1 MSRPVRIGN
10 AHGFWGDR
18 LDAAKVMLAAEPGLD
33 FLTLDFLAEVSM
45 SVLALERSRDP
56 GAGWPRDFVEIV
68 RSIAP
73 YWRSGG
79 RCRVITNAGGLN
91 PMGCARACLEVLEV
105 AGCAGRTIAVV
116 AGDDVL
122 DLLRT
127 EKADNELLR
136 NLDTGESIASVRSR
150 LVTANAYLGA
160 RPVAEALAGG
170 TDLVI
175 TGRVADP
182 SLTVA
187 ACAHA
192 FGWSWDDWDRLAGAT
207 VAGHLIECGTQVT
220 GGIATDWLDTPDVAG
235 IGFPIVEVGE
245 DGRCTVTKPRGSGGH
260 VCGQTVKE
268 QLVYEIAD
276 PDAYL
281 SPDATVSFLGLRVE
295 DEGGDRVRV
304 GGAQGRPAPPT
315 YKVSATYEDGFR
327 AQGQLTVFGNDAV
340 AKARL
345 RRPGC
350 ARSAL

>member
-45 SVLALERSRDP
+45 SVLALERSARP

-170 TDLVI
+170 TDLVDHRPR
-175 TGRVADP
+175 GRSESDRGSVR
-182 SLTVA
+182 
-187 ACAHA
+187 ACLRLVVGRLGPPCRGDRCWAPDRVRH
-192 FGWSWDDWDRLAGAT
+192 SSDRRDCDRLARHARRRRDR
-207 VAGHLIECGTQVT
+207 IS
-220 GGIATDWLDTPDVAG
+220 D
-235 IGFPIVEVGE
+235 
-245 DGRCTVTKPRGSGGH
+245 RGS
-260 VCGQTVKE
+260 
-268 QLVYEIAD
+268 
-276 PDAYL
+276 
-281 SPDATVSFLGLRVE
+281 R
-295 DEGGDRVRV
+295 
-304 GGAQGRPAPPT
+304 
-315 YKVSATYEDGFR
+315 
-327 AQGQLTVFGNDAV
+327 
-340 AKARL
+340 
-345 RRPGC
+345 
-350 ARSAL
+350 